1 MINVGI
7 IGCGGISPSH
17 INIYSRFPEEVQI
30 VAVCDIVKE
39 RAENRKQIVRDTYL
53 NRAKEY
59 QKRTEEAKSRVE
71 NPDKVGEE
79 KDKYAELEQIC
90 QNAAEVEVKVYTSH
104 DELVKDERVNAVNI
118 CTPPFAHPAPMIA
131 AANAGKHVFCE
142 GPIAGDLKQA
152 DAMIAAARS
161 NNIKFT
167 VQYGTRIS
175 RGSMMAKKA
184 IDDGKLGKIL
194 MGKVDV
200 MWYRAQSYYDSGAW
214 RGTWA
219 GERGGATFHHG
230 RYAIDLYLWLMGE
243 VSEVYAQMDTFTH
256 EIEVE
261 DCSISVL
268 RFKHGALGQIMA
280 STSAHPGIAPSQ
292 RIEIFGEK
300 AAISVIPNWNVS
312 SSDGNYA
319 EQLKQELEDDV
330 KEPPYGAMVGQ
341 MKDFINAIVEDREP
355 YITGESVRP
364 QVEVTRGIY
373 KSVATGQPTKLP
385 MKPYDPFYG
394 D

>member
-1 MINVGI
+1 MKINVGI

-17 INIYSRFPEEVQI
+17 INIYSGFPEEVQI
-30 VAVCDIVKE
+30 VAVCDVVQE
-39 RAENRKQIVRDTYL
+39 RAENRKQIVHDTYL

-59 QKRTEEAKSRVE
+59 QKRAEEAESQ
-71 NPDKVGEE
+71 EE
-79 KDKYAELEQIC
+79 KDKYSELAQIC
-90 QNAAEVEVKVYTSH
+90 QNAAQVEVKAYASH
-104 DELVKDERVNAVNI
+104 DELLRDEQVNAVNI

-142 GPIAGDLKQA
+142 GPIAGDLCEA
-152 DAMIAAARS
+152 DAMIAAARN

-167 VQYGTRIS
+167 VQYGSRIS

-184 IDDGKLGKIL
+184 IEDGKLGKIL

-200 MWYRAQSYYDSGAW
+200 MWYRDQSYYDSGVW

-256 EIEVE
+256 DIELE
-261 DCSISVL
+261 DCSMAVL
-268 RFKHGALGQIMA
+268 RFKHDALGQIMA

-300 AAISVIPNWNVS
+300 AAISVIPGWNIG
-312 SSDGNYA
+312 SSDGDYA
-319 EQLKQELEDDV
+319 KQLEEELETEV
-330 KEPPYGAMVGQ
+330 PEPIPGGMVGQ
-341 MKDFINAIVEDREP
+341 MKDFIDAIQEDREP

-373 KSVATGQPTKLP
+373 KSVATGQPVKLP
-385 MKPYDPFYG
+385 MKPYDPFYSG
-394 D
+394 

>member
-1 MINVGI
+1 MKINIGI

-17 INIYSRFPEEVQI
+17 INIYSGFPEEVQI
-30 VAVCDIVKE
+30 VAVCDVVKE
-39 RAENRKQIVRDTYL
+39 RAQNRKQVVHDTYL

-59 QKRTEEAKSRVE
+59 QKRAEEAKSQQ
-71 NPDKVGEE
+71 E
-79 KDKYAELEQIC
+79 KDRYAELAKVC

-104 DELVKDERVNAVNI
+104 DELVQDKRIDAVNI

-131 AANAGKHVFCE
+131 AANSGKHVFCE
-142 GPIAGDLKQA
+142 GPIAGDLKEA
-152 DAMIAAARS
+152 DAMIAAARD
-161 NNIKFT
+161 NQIKFT

-184 IDDGKLGKIL
+184 IDDGKLGQIL

-200 MWYRAQSYYDSGAW
+200 MWYRMQSYYDSGAW

-256 EIEVE
+256 DIELE
-261 DCSISVL
+261 DCSMSVL
-268 RFKHGALGQIMA
+268 RFRHGALGQIMA

-300 AAISVIPNWNVS
+300 AAISVIPSWNIG
-312 SSDGNYA
+312 SSDGDYA
-319 EQLKQELEDDV
+319 KQLQAGLEAEIQE
-330 KEPPYGAMVGQ
+330 PTHSGMVGQ
-341 MKDFINAIVEDREP
+341 MKDFIDAILADREP
-355 YITGESVRP
+355 YITGESVRA
-364 QVEVTRGIY
+364 QVEITKGIY
-373 KSVATGQPTKLP
+373 KSVATGLPVKLP
-385 MKPYDPFYG
+385 MQPYDPFYG
-394 D
+394 G

>member
-1 MINVGI
+1 MKINVGI

-17 INIYSRFPEEVQI
+17 INIYSGFPEEVQI

-39 RAENRKQIVRDTYL
+39 KAENRKQIVRDTYL
-53 NRAKEY
+53 SREAEH
-59 QKRTEEAKSRVE
+59 QKRAEEAQSQ
-71 NPDKVGEE
+71 DE
-79 KDKYAELEQIC
+79 KDGYVKLAEVC
-90 QNAAEVEVKVYTSH
+90 QNAAEVEVKAYTSH
-104 DELVKDERVNAVNI
+104 DELLKDERVDAVNI
-118 CTPPFAHPAPMIA
+118 CTPPFAHPEPMIA

-152 DAMIAAARS
+152 DAMIAAAR
-161 NNIKFT
+161 NNKIKFT
-167 VQYGTRIS
+167 VQYGTRLS

-256 EIEVE
+256 NIELE
-261 DCSISVL
+261 DCSMSVL

-292 RIEIFGEK
+292 RIEIFCER
-300 AAISVIPNWNVS
+300 AAISVIPNWNIG
-312 SSDGNYA
+312 SSDENYA
-319 EQLKQELEDDV
+319 AQLKQELEV
-330 KEPPYGAMVGQ
+330 EVPEPAYSGMAGQ
-341 MKDFINAIVEDREP
+341 MKDFIDAIVEDREP

-373 KSVATGQPTKLP
+373 KSVATGQSARLP
-385 MKPYDPFYG
+385 LKQYDPFYG
-394 D
+394 SF